1 VTTTLTHL
9 FLAFYR
15 ILRLFCCFGA
25 QREWRRRWESFPHR
39 LLVALG
45 KYHAILLMMRLYEA
59 AASRFVDETLLDR
72 LTMDTF
78 EASRRFSAAENKSGR
93 ELASAVFSTCW
104 RANLISYLA
113 DYSVHQVILLFGY
126 YAYVRDQRRQRL
138 LKHAVE
144 DEDERALQAGTLLL
158 SAIKNST
165 LLALSRS
172 VGLLFSS
179 LGGAVGSL
187 FAPAW
192 GSLAGAQLGDALALA
207 ASDEFIGP
215 VAGAHSSPLL

>member
-1 VTTTLTHL
+1 M
-9 FLAFYR
+9 
-15 ILRLFCCFGA
+15 
-25 QREWRRRWESFPHR
+25 FPHR
-39 LLVALG
+39 LMVALG
-45 KYHAILLMMRLYEA
+45 KYHAIILVMRLYED
-59 AASRFVDETLLDR
+59 AASRLVDEAALDR

-78 EASRRFSAAENKSGR
+78 EAARRMSAAEHRSGT

-104 RANLISYLA
+104 RASLISYMA

-126 YAYVRDQRRQRL
+126 YVYVRDQRRQRL
-138 LKHAVE
+138 LQKHKLPHDEEEDAE
-144 DEDERALQAGTLLL
+144 DEDERALRAGTLLL
-158 SAIKNST
+158 SFVKNST
-165 LLALSRS
+165 LLALSRA

-179 LGGAVGSL
+179 LGGAFGSL

-215 VAGAHSSPLL
+215 AAAPLL

>member
-1 VTTTLTHL
+1 L
-9 FLAFYR
+9 FRFHVSF
-15 ILRLFCCFGA
+15 FCV
-25 QREWRRRWESFPHR
+25 QREWRRRWEAFPHR
-39 LLVALG
+39 LAVALG
-45 KYHAILLMMRLYEA
+45 KYHAILLVMRLYEEV
-59 AASRFVDETLLDR
+59 ASRLVDEAALDR

-78 EASRRFSAAENKSGR
+78 DAAKRLSAVEQKSGR

-104 RANLISYLA
+104 RANVISYMA

-126 YAYVRDQRRQRL
+126 YAYVRDQRRQRQRKQPL
-138 LKHAVE
+138 LGPKDAAD

-158 SAIKNST
+158 SAVKNST
-165 LLALSRS
+165 LLALSRA
-172 VGLLFSS
+172 VGLLFLS

-215 VAGAHSSPLL
+215 VSGALQ

>member
-1 VTTTLTHL
+1 LL
-9 FLAFYR
+9 F
-15 ILRLFCCFGA
+15 GV
-25 QREWRRRWESFPHR
+25 QREWRRRWETFPHR

-78 EASRRFSAAENKSGR
+78 EAARRLSAAEQKSGR

-113 DYSVHQVILLFGY
+113 DYSVHQIILLFGY

-138 LKHAVE
+138 LLKKNDLVE

-179 LGGAVGSL
+179 LGGAFGSL

-215 VAGAHSSPLL
+215 VAGASSPLL